1 MIYTY
6 LFHLIYEGLETP
18 ELLQQLLLVDDASK
32 MFLIEDHQGQ
42 LDIG

>member
-6 LFHLIYEGLETP
+6 LFHLICEGLETP
-18 ELLQQLLLVDDASK
+18 KLLQQLLLVDGASK
-32 MFLIEDHQGQ
+32 MFLIEDRHDQ